1 MSKASAKF
9 LADTN
14 KQMAKRS
21 ILQEERPSHNLIK
34 VQEGDVAELKKL
46 EKEIE
51 YMEET
56 YKNVSNVKHER
67 RLKSKASEST
77 VAMYENIIS
86 LNESK
91 METSVNNLKLKIENA
106 ETQIKVA
113 EETMRLKIEKLE
125 NDFKGQQDIWRNKIL
140 KMESDIKEA
149 ESKGESTIKY
159 HRDQLLK
166 CYEEVPVEV
175 SYPPGYYKKKEEQK
189 RIKSIVEF
197 REKQI
202 LLCKMA
208 ELEEANSF
216 ETKKEEEVRLKREK
230 VREEIY
236 AQERMKKE
244 VEEQE
249 RREREETFE
258 ARALEKE
265 KQQMQEEMMAERLHK
280 EKHKEKEE
288 EWEEEMTDEQLLQLQ
303 ITNTKEE
310 IRLLALLISDKQQEM
325 RENPSDVTVYDEIQQ
340 HKMKLKELKEYL
352 TNLTSK
358 N

>member
-14 KQMAKRS
+14 KQMAKKS
-21 ILQEERPSHNLIK
+21 MLQDEKPSDILMKL
-34 VQEGDVAELKKL
+34 QEGDVAQLKELQ
-46 EKEIE
+46 KEID
-51 YMEET
+51 YMEQT
-56 YKNVSNVKHER
+56 YKNVSEIKHER

-91 METSVNNLKLKIENA
+91 TETFVNNAKLKIEHLEA
-106 ETQIKVA
+106 QLKAT
-113 EETMRLKIEKLE
+113 EETIKMKIEKIQ
-125 NDFKGQQDIWRNKIL
+125 N
-140 KMESDIKEA
+140 DIKEA
-149 ESKGESTIKY
+149 ENKSEKTITY
-159 HRDQLLK
+159 HRDQIVK
-166 CYEEVPVEV
+166 CYEDVPLEIH
-175 SYPPGYYKKKEEQK
+175 YPPGYYKKKEEYK
-189 RIKSIVEF
+189 RIKSIVDF
-197 REKQI
+197 RVNQI
-202 LLCKMA
+202 LQCKMA
-208 ELEEANSF
+208 EIQEGNYF
-216 ETKKEEEVRLKREK
+216 ETKKEEELHLKREK

-244 VEEQE
+244 AEEQE

-265 KQQMQEEMMAERLHK
+265 KKQMQEEMMAERLHK

-288 EWEEEMTDEQLLQLQ
+288 EWEEELTDEQLLQLQ

-325 RENPSDVTVYDEIQQ
+325 RENTSDVKVYDEIQQ

-352 TNLTSK
+352 TNLISK